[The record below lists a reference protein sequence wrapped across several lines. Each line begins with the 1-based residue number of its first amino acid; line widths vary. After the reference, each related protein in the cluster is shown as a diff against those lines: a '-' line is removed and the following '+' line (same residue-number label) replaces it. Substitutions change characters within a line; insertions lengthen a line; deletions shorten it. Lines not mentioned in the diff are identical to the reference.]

1 SAVFTYTTLFR
12 SQRIKG
18 IQGERSKFFRSQRPE
33 NTRYRR
39 LRIAEGVTFI
49 EDKGHNTAYCRRAV
63 SRGSATQHYRAGV
76 SRTLHHQR
84 VGDHRAAHRQFDVT
98 ANLVGNNQIA
108 IIGNAGAETRQCT
121 AAQGV
126 NFVGNIRQRR
136 RVQLLAIDGN
146 AHIAAGAV
154 KTGQRNG
161 HGGFG
166 RGRYTRLQVNQRD
179 NFVGSTALRNQD
191 VGFFTFR
198 VGQGNALFRV
208 QVVNAFNTGGQ
219 QAAVGR
225 VSLQQTVQLG
235 FGNIRTGC
243 GNVGDGNNGR
253 FTLFGSAQFQLVL
266 WRYGIGFNFNRL
278 RLHTNVAIRILAV
291 QLTVNS
297 SGQLLHRAEFFI
309 QRNQH
314 RAAAVVAVG
323 GRYGEVNTEAVGAIN
338 LVSASH
344 G

>member
-1 SAVFTYTTLFR
+1 
-12 SQRIKG
+12 
-18 IQGERSKFFRSQRPE
+18 
-33 NTRYRR
+33 YRR
-39 LRIAEGVTFI
+39 LRIAEGVAFI

-108 IIGNAGAETRQCT
+108 VISNAGAETRQCT

-136 RVQLLAIDGN
+136 RVQLLTIDGN
-146 AHIAAGAV
+146 AHIVAGAV

-179 NFVGSTALRNQD
+179 YFGRFTALRNQN
-191 VGFFTFR
+191 VGFFTIR

-208 QVVNAFNTGGQ
+208 QVVNAFNTGSQ
-219 QAAVGR
+219 QAAGGR
-225 VSLQQTVQLG
+225 VGLQQTIQLSFTDVG
-235 FGNIRTGC
+235 ARGTD
-243 GNVGDGNNGR
+243 VGDGNKGS
-253 FTLFGSAQFQLVL
+253 FAFFGGPQFQLVL
-266 WRYGIGFNFNRL
+266 WRYGIGNNFNRL
-278 RLHTNVAIRILAV
+278 RLHTDVAVGILAV
-291 QLTVNS
+291 QLTVNGS
-297 SGQLLHRAEFFI
+297 RQLLYGAEFFI

-314 RAAAVVAVG
+314 RAAAVFTVG
-323 GRYGEVNTEAVGAIN
+323 RRYGEVDTEGGGTVNRIGAVHREQVGGI
-338 LVSASH
+338 
-344 G
+344 